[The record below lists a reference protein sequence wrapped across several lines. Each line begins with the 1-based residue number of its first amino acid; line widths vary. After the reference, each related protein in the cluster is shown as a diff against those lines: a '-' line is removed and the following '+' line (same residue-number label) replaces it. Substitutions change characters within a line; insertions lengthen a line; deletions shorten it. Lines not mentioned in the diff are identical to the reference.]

1 MDEFVVC
8 WKSKPILH
16 IVMKRYLSC
25 YKREERETILFSVQ
39 GSISTILK
47 GGKSYGR

>member
-16 IVMKRYLSC
+16 IAMKRYVYC
-25 YKREERETILFSVQ
+25 HKREERETILLPVQ
-39 GSISTILK
+39 GSISTTK
-47 GGKSYGR
+47 RR